1 MFEKIKDVYKHN
13 REIIQYLIFG
23 VLTTLVN
30 FVVYFILRY
39 FFGVEV
45 YRGVVINTIAN
56 ILAILFAYVTNR
68 LFVFQSKAKGF
79 KMIFLEMCS
88 FFGCRALTTLN
99 DIFIYWLG
107 YNVLGIPD
115 IIVKCVGQVI
125 IIILNYILSK
135 LVVFRK
141 RNEEKI
147 YEK

>member
-1 MFEKIKDVYKHN
+1 
-13 REIIQYLIFG
+13 
-23 VLTTLVN
+23 
-30 FVVYFILRY
+30 
-39 FFGVEV
+39 
-45 YRGVVINTIAN
+45 
-56 ILAILFAYVTNR
+56 
-68 LFVFQSKAKGF
+68 
-79 KMIFLEMCS
+79 MIFLEMCS

-141 RNEEKI
+141 RNEEKT

>member
-39 FFGVEV
+39 FFGVEG

-88 FFGCRALTTLN
+88 FFFFSALTTLN

-141 RNEEKI
+141 RNEEKT